1 MVVYYNHKLGSH
13 ALMLSSQEYLVPQ
26 TVAQLM
32 SVSLSQVYAWINN
45 DELIADQV
53 VNGHHRFQL
62 DEIKAFAKT
71 KQIELVKQNNK
82 QRLLIVDDEPL
93 YTAFLKDALSENY
106 NDLDIEVCF
115 NGFAA
120 SLKMNDFKPT
130 VVLLDIM
137 MPAIDGLQLCQQI
150 KQDPLLNHT
159 RVIVM
164 SGGIDNDLKK
174 RLISEGAEAYFEK
187 PIDMNKLIAQLNF

>member
-1 MVVYYNHKLGSH
+1 
-13 ALMLSSQEYLVPQ
+13 MLSSQEYLVPQ
-26 TVAQLM
+26 AVAQLM
-32 SVSLSQVYAWINN
+32 NVSLSQVYAWINN
-45 DELIADQV
+45 HELTADLV

-62 DEIKAFAKT
+62 NEIKVFAKT

-93 YTAFLKDALSENY
+93 YADFLKDALSESCNE
-106 NDLDIEVCF
+106 LDIDVCF

-120 SLKMNDFKPT
+120 GLKMNSFKPT
-130 VVLLDIM
+130 VVLVDIM
-137 MPAIDGLQLCQQI
+137 MPAVDGLQFCQQI

-164 SGGIDNDLKK
+164 SGAIDDDMKE
-174 RLISEGAEAYFEK
+174 RLTKEGAEAYFEK
-187 PIDMNKLIAQLNF
+187 PINMNKLMKQLNF